1 VNRQLGFDMAAYWRE
16 WLGSLAIEGLAHDG
30 LALYVTMRAEH
41 PDTSDGENIALQQRA
56 KDILNALL
64 LQAVPAIDRGLV
76 GHGANAVGQIRL
88 RSYTAVGRDYFTGF
102 VD

>member
-1 VNRQLGFDMAAYWRE
+1 MNRQLGFDMPAYWRE

-30 LALYVTMRAEH
+30 LALYVTMRSEH

-64 LQAVPAIDRGLV
+64 LQGVPAIDRGLV
-76 GHGANAVGQIRL
+76 GHGANADGQIRL
-88 RSYTAVGRDYFTGF
+88 RSYTAVGRHYFTGF

>member
-30 LALYVTMRAEH
+30 LALYVTMRSEH

-64 LQAVPAIDRGLV
+64 LQGVPAIDRGLV
-76 GHGANAVGQIRL
+76 GHLANADGQIRL
-88 RSYTAVGRDYFTGF
+88 RSYTAVGRHYFTGF